1 MVAALAS
8 GLGVMSL
15 ASHRLKFT
23 AVSEAVAEQ
32 NKEANAT
39 APQEKPALQEEHDR
53 RQQALLQQQ
62 AVNR

>member
-15 ASHRLKFT
+15 ARLKFT

-39 APQEKPALQEEHDR
+39 APQEKAGPSGRA
-53 RQQALLQQQ
+53 
-62 AVNR
+62 